1 MLSQR
6 LRLGARPLRFALG
19 DLITPINALYVYLGL
34 LGFYGAWLFV
44 VVPYFG
50 HGFLGVYARPMTL
63 GSWLLIAVSV
73 LHLVAQRRQ
82 RLQRGTGSPALG
94 LGVLM
99 LLVAVGLLVG
109 IGRGMFDQNPYLKQY
124 QQGMLVLFFVTA
136 AVAYAL
142 PSQKEG
148 ARLVTIIAYFLT
160 ALTFA
165 EFASVLSRFLGITQ
179 IKSQTLEFQYVIPF
193 VAIYWFIRYLTSKG
207 DIIKNA
213 LLLGIVVF
221 GAIGRLQKPVVVP
234 LFFALLVVGI
244 VFLLAYYRHPALRGM
259 TILKRALLL
268 IVLVLAA
275 LILLEII
282 IPSSFLGDYRLIFY
296 DRFLKVDP
304 TTGVSEGRIDGGR
317 LEYYSLA
324 WNLVKANPLFGLGVG
339 AAFPHPY
346 ISGRF
351 SFPHSIIL
359 DFLLG
364 YGIIGVLALF
374 ASIIL
379 IAIFLFLHLRM
390 GEFTLEKATLSGYLF
405 YAFLVSLV
413 SYFWGHLPLVH
424 ATAISL
430 GFILKMAILDARSIP
445 STARRIRLRGYAKAR

>member
-6 LRLGARPLRFALG
+6 LRLGNRPLRFALG
-19 DLITPINALYVYLGL
+19 DIITPLNALYGYLAL
-34 LGFYGAWLFV
+34 LGFYGLWLFA

-50 HGFLGVYARPMTL
+50 HSFLGVYARPMTL
-63 GSWLLIAVSV
+63 GIWLLLAVCL
-73 LHLVAQRRQ
+73 LHLGVQRRQ
-82 RLQRGTGSPALG
+82 RLQGRGAAPYLG

-99 LLVAVGLLVG
+99 LLVALGLLLG
-109 IGRGMFDQNPYLKQY
+109 IGRGALSQTPYLNNY
-124 QQGMLVLFFVTA
+124 QQGMLVLFFATA
-136 AVAYAL
+136 AVAFAV
-142 PSQKEG
+142 PSQKDG

-160 ALTFA
+160 ILVFA
-165 EFASVLSRFLGITQ
+165 EFASILNRFLGVVQ

-193 VAIYWFIRYLTSKG
+193 VTIYWFIRYLTSKG
-207 DIIKNA
+207 GILKNGII
-213 LLLGIVVF
+213 LGVVVF

-234 LFFALLVVGI
+234 LFFALLFVGF
-244 VFLLAYYRHPALRGM
+244 VFLVAYYRHPALRSL
-259 TILKRALLL
+259 TIIKRALLL
-268 IVLVLAA
+268 MALVAA
-275 LILLEII
+275 AVILLEII

-304 TTGVSEGRIDGGR
+304 FTGVSEGRIDGGR

-324 WNLVKANPLFGLGVG
+324 WDLVKANPLFGLGLG

-359 DFLLG
+359 DFLLS

-374 ASIIL
+374 AGIIL
-379 IAIFLFLHLRM
+379 MTIFLLLNLRM
-390 GEFTLEKATLSGYLF
+390 GEFTLEKATLCGYLF

-430 GFILKMAILDARSIP
+430 GIILKMAILDARSIAP
-445 STARRIRLRGYAKAR
+445 TARRIRLRGYAKAR